1 MFSRIGL
8 NQKISVRQINN
19 VKYCLEDRSKYDTR
33 LFYNLKNNH
42 KNKAIKIG
50 KKIINDRFK
59 GLNIPDRE
67 IDKEGIKLAKNN
79 KIKFIDNY
87 DKKFICK
94 KFNWDIAKP
103 IGIIFAN
110 DLTDGLFLVK
120 SCIFSDNYIWL
131 EEILNMISLNQKMN
145 WLVKS
150 HPSDFKNEGKL
161 KSKNLFFSKK
171 NLAHVKHYPENWGRK
186 HLHKIVD
193 IVFTNYGTAG
203 YEYPAMGIPAVIT
216 GESNYSGAKIAHQIK
231 SKKELLNKILNCHKT
246 KKLKKPNIENAQIFA
261 YLENVFTKVKL
272 DLATLDNVEVAKNP
286 KKYWKIFE
294 KNLQKSQIYKF
305 NSIEIDSFY
314 KSFKYQIDK
323 KLKHT
328 INKKLF

>member
-1 MFSRIGL
+1 M
-8 NQKISVRQINN
+8 
-19 VKYCLEDRSKYDTR
+19 
-33 LFYNLKNNH
+33 
-42 KNKAIKIG
+42 
-50 KKIINDRFK
+50 
-59 GLNIPDRE
+59 
-67 IDKEGIKLAKNN
+67 
-79 KIKFIDNY
+79 
-87 DKKFICK
+87 
-94 KFNWDIAKP
+94 
-103 IGIIFAN
+103 
-110 DLTDGLFLVK
+110 
-120 SCIFSDNYIWL
+120 
-131 EEILNMISLNQKMN
+131 
-145 WLVKS
+145 KS

-161 KSKNLFFSKK
+161 KTKNLFFSKK
-171 NLAHVKHYPENWGRK
+171 NFAHVKHYPENWGRN

-216 GESNYSGAKIAHQIK
+216 AESHYSGVKIAHEIR

-286 KKYWKIFE
+286 KKYWKVFE
-294 KNLQKSQIYKF
+294 KNFQNSQIYKF
-305 NSIEIDSFY
+305 NSIEIDNFY

-328 INKKLF
+328 INKKLFEI